1 MPVFGLNNGMIPII
15 SYNYGAR
22 KKKRLQ
28 KAMRYGIFYAVG
40 IMLVG
45 LIIMQ
50 AIPEQLLQIFHA
62 SSYMMQIGVPAIRI
76 ISLSFLCA
84 GFGIAGSSIFQAFG
98 KGFLSM
104 LVSIARQLL
113 VLVPVAYLLS
123 RLGRVEL
130 VWWAF
135 PIAEI
140 IAVIMTVCFLVH
152 INRTIVHPMEEMPE

>member
-1 MPVFGLNNGMIPII
+1 MQLFPGKL
-15 SYNYGAR
+15 
-22 KKKRLQ
+22 L
-28 KAMRYGIFYAVG
+28 GIFDASDY
-40 IMLVG
+40 M
-45 LIIMQ
+45 
-50 AIPEQLLQIFHA
+50 LQIG
-62 SSYMMQIGVPAIRI
+62 IPAIRI

-123 RLGRVEL
+123 KFGRVEL

-140 IAVIMTVCFLVH
+140 IAVIMTSCFLIH
-152 INRTIVHPMEEMPE
+152 INRTIVHPMTEEPAESEGTQPVA